1 MGYDT
6 LANYMKTNF
15 NLMLHHHMS
24 LLEINN
30 MIPWERHT
38 YIDML
43 VKHIKVEEEKDR
55 DRAAVARRGK

>member
-1 MGYDT
+1 MR
-6 LANYMKTNF
+6 TNF
-15 NLMLHHHMS
+15 NLMLHHHMG
-24 LLEINN
+24 LTEINN

-43 VKHIKVEEEKDR
+43 AKYIKAQEEKDR